1 MYSGNENDE
10 ANEGNLIQATL
21 YKMGERVIAENR
33 GIERVSYGLPNKH
46 YVPVDMKYMGADNQ
60 TP

>member
-1 MYSGNENDE
+1 MYNGNENDGTDDGY
-10 ANEGNLIQATL
+10 AIQATL

-33 GIERVSYGLPNKH
+33 GIERVNYALPNKH
-46 YVPVDMKYMGADNQ
+46 YVPVDMKYIGVDNL

>member
-1 MYSGNENDE
+1 MGIQ
-10 ANEGNLIQATL
+10 LQATL

-33 GIERVSYGLPNKH
+33 GVERVSYGLPNKH
-46 YVPVDMKYMGADNQ
+46 YVPVDMKYIGVDNQ

>member
-1 MYSGNENDE
+1 MYNGNESDG
-10 ANEGNLIQATL
+10 ADDGYAIQATL

-33 GIERVSYGLPNKH
+33 GIERVNYTLPNKH
-46 YVPVDMKYMGADNQ
+46 YVPVDMKYIGVDNL